1 MSQAASNTVQE
12 TDVDQPGSDQ
22 PGSGPHAG
30 WAFLEALRDAVY
42 GIDEQGRCLF
52 VNIAALRL
60 LGYTSPAE
68 LLGANMHDLIHGAR
82 AEGSPDWGGESPS
95 LQVEGAARHVT
106 LARQTLWRRDGTS
119 VLAQYASHPL
129 PGAPSGSSII
139 TLRALAGD
147 GGDEVEAG
155 IDESLDKAMLASSD
169 CVFTLKANGRVSDL
183 NAAAASTFG
192 FTPAEVIGRRF
203 EDAALSER
211 SRTLLGDRIA
221 AALNNDAAALC
232 SRIDVDARRA
242 DGSLFPVELTLFR
255 AVTSGG
261 PMLMV
266 HLRDISARRREQ
278 QLARQSEARFLTMV
292 NGLPQLSWMA
302 QADGA
307 IIWYNQRWYDYT
319 GRTFA
324 DMEGWGWKDVH
335 HPDHVDRVER
345 RLRHSFETGE
355 PWEDTFPL
363 RAVDGGYGWFLSRA
377 MPIRDLP
384 DEDHPEGRILG
395 WLGTNTDITA
405 IRDAEQKLEDARQE
419 AEAANRAKSTFIA
432 NMSHELRTPLS
443 AIIGYAEMLS
453 EDIDDGTEP
462 TDLARDVRK
471 IEGNARH
478 LLGLIND
485 VLDLS
490 KIESGKMEAYARGRS
505 IWPRWWPRRSRPRW
519 ATCSGRRTTDF
530 DLRLADPLGTM
541 HSDVTSIRQMLINLL
556 SNAAKFT
563 EGGVITLSISRTADR
578 VEFSVK
584 DTGIGMSEEQLAK
597 LFQRFQQ
604 ADASTTRQFGGTGL
618 GLALTKAF
626 ATLLG
631 GDIAVRSAIGQGS
644 TFIVDLP
651 AMLEDVAE
659 AASSGGAAPGLEEA
673 DPAGRDIV
681 LVIDDDETQR
691 DLMSRFLL
699 REGYAP
705 RTASDGRTGVS
716 LARRLKPRAILLDVT
731 MPGMDGWSVLST
743 LKADPDLAVI
753 PVVMV
758 TFVSERALASSLGAA
773 DYVIK
778 PVDWTRLRHVMEA
791 FRDAEGDVLIVDDED
806 DMRGIARQA
815 LEKNGWSVVEATNGA
830 QGLESVAHSRPRV
843 ILLDL
848 NMPIMDGFE
857 FLQALRAKPGCAEI
871 PVVVLSA
878 LDLTVEDR
886 RRLRGATQILNKGT
900 TRMSELV
907 EKLRRLE
914 TEGIRP
920 G

>member
-1 MSQAASNTVQE
+1 MSEAGSNTVGE
-12 TDVDQPGSDQ
+12 TDVDQ

-42 GIDEQGRCLF
+42 GVDEQGRCLF
-52 VNIAALRL
+52 VNTAALRL
-60 LGYTSPAE
+60 LGYRSPAE
-68 LLGANMHDLIHGAR
+68 LLGTNMHDLIHHAR
-82 AEGSPDWGGESPS
+82 ADGSPDPESECPTPR
-95 LQVEGAARHVT
+95 VEGAAHHVT
-106 LARQTLWRRDGTS
+106 LGRDTLWRGDGTS
-119 VLAQYASHPL
+119 FLARYSSYPL

-139 TLRALAGD
+139 TLEALAE
-147 GGDEVEAG
+147 GGGVNVEPGVDEG
-155 IDESLDKAMLASSD
+155 LDKAMLASSD
-169 CVFTLKANGRVSDL
+169 CVFTLNANGRVADL

-192 FTPAEVIGRRF
+192 FAPTEVVGRRF
-203 EDAALSER
+203 EETILSER
-211 SRTLLGDRIA
+211 SRTALGDRVV
-221 AALNNDAAALC
+221 AALKNDTAALG

-242 DGSLFPVELTLFR
+242 DGGLVPVELTLFR
-255 AVTSGG
+255 AVTAGG

-278 QLARQSEARFLTMV
+278 QLARQTEVRFLTMA
-292 NGLPQLSWMA
+292 NGLPQLSWMT

-307 IIWYNQRWYDYT
+307 VIWYNQRWYDYT
-319 GRTFA
+319 GTAFA
-324 DMEGWGWKDVH
+324 DMAGWGWKDVH

-345 RLRHSFETGE
+345 RLRHSFDTGE

-363 RAVDGGYGWFLSRA
+363 RAADGGYGWFLSRA

-384 DEDHPEGRILG
+384 DDDHPEGRVLG

-453 EDIDDGTEP
+453 EDIEDGTEP

-490 KIESGKMEAYARGRS
+490 KVESGKMEAYLE
-505 IWPRWWPRRSRPRW
+505 
-519 ATCSGRRTTDF
+519 TF
-530 DLRLADPLGTM
+530 DLADLAEEVASTVGNLLGKKRNRFELRLADGLGTM
-541 HSDVTSIRQMLINLL
+541 RSDVTRIRQMLINLL

-563 EGGVITLSISRTADR
+563 EDGIITLSISRTMDR
-578 VEFSVK
+578 VEFAVE

-626 ATLLG
+626 AALLG
-631 GDIAVRSAIGQGS
+631 GDIAVRSVKGQGS
-644 TFIVDLP
+644 TFVVGLP
-651 AMLEDVAE
+651 ATMDDVAE
-659 AASSGGAAPGLEEA
+659 AASSGGAAGAEGA

-705 RTASDGRTGVS
+705 RTASDGPTGVS

-778 PVDWTRLRHVMEA
+778 PVDWSRLRHVMEA

-806 DMRGIARQA
+806 DMRGITRQA
-815 LEKNGWSVVEATNGA
+815 LEKNGWSVVEAANGA
-830 QGLESVAHSRPRV
+830 EGLASVAHSIPRV

-848 NMPIMDGFE
+848 NMPVMDGFE
-857 FLQALRAKPGCAEI
+857 FLQALRAKPGCAGI

-907 EKLRRLE
+907 EKLKRLE
-914 TEGIRP
+914 TEGI
-920 G
+920 GST